1 MVIKYL
7 IEKEFRQLFRNTF
20 LPRLILIFPVLM
32 MILLPWAANMEVK
45 NVRLTIVDNDR
56 SSSSGRLVRRIA
68 ASGYFR
74 LNGVS
79 ASPDEAMESVE
90 RGAADIVMEIA
101 PGFERDLMR
110 GETGRILL
118 SANTVNGA
126 RGGLGSSYLSA
137 IISHHATELQSG
149 GPAAGGRLPA
159 EPSVV
164 NLFNPNMDYKPF
176 IVPALTVMLLTMLCG
191 FLPAL
196 NVVDEKEKGTIEQI
210 NVTPVGKFTFI
221 LAKLLPYWAI
231 GFVVLTLCLGLAWMF
246 YGILPVGRLI
256 VIYGCAAVFILSVS
270 GLGLVISNHSSTM
283 QQAMFVM
290 FFCMII
296 LALMSGLFTP
306 LSSMP
311 EWAQTITLFN
321 PLKYMIEIMRS
332 VYLKG
337 SGFPDLYPQ
346 VSALLGFAALFNTW
360 AVLSYKKNR

>member
-20 LPRLILIFPVLM
+20 LPRLIFIFPVLM

-126 RGGLGSSYLSA
+126 RGSLGSSYLSA

-176 IVPALTVMLLTMLCG
+176 IVPALTVTLLTMLCG

-231 GFVVLTLCLGLAWMF
+231 GFVVLTLCLGLAWLF